1 MSRAERD
8 ARLEKLRQATEQW
21 ADKRLKQYQDR
32 VAFNKALLKGRTGS
46 ERLAQANVQAGS
58 ELVVNAISEFLSI

>member
-1 MSRAERD
+1 MGRAERD
-8 ARLEKLRQATEQW
+8 ARLEKLKQATEQW

-46 ERLAQANVQAGS
+46 ERLAHANVQAGS